1 MEGWNNA
8 GERSEGVFWLLDLR
22 HKLSAARRFR
32 PLIKIKI
39 SPHLLGVK
47 ECSDASLLGVIVE
60 DQKRGLI

>member
-1 MEGWNNA
+1 MPVRDPKESSGCWIS
-8 GERSEGVFWLLDLR
+8 GISFLQRGGLD
-22 HKLSAARRFR
+22 KE